1 MPLVLWRCWLGGRK
15 CIWPVKNWVV
25 GCWRG
30 YLSGARCR
38 LAYGPDDAT
47 STHCLLLQYNPDW
60 FTFLVPAHPGIPGQR
75 AIKWVCV
82 CGINTIVHLYT
93 AVRLTSVVTDYFFC
107 AVNFV
112 AENTFLSFIIGPL
125 SPVRWSQLF
134 KQCVSHVD
142 VVAWVS
148 FITAA
153 QLDGSN
159 LVCSIQ

>member
-1 MPLVLWRCWLGGRK
+1 MPSVLWRCWLGGRK

-30 YLSGARCR
+30 YLSGARCK

-82 CGINTIVHLYT
+82 CVCGINTIVHLYT
-93 AVRLTSVVTDYFFC
+93 AVRLTSVVTHTHTH
-107 AVNFV
+107 
-112 AENTFLSFIIGPL
+112 TFNGPF
-125 SPVRWSQLF
+125 SGST
-134 KQCVSHVD
+134 
-142 VVAWVS
+142 WVS
-148 FITAA
+148 RYQKGKPIWILLEQETVS
-153 QLDGSN
+153 GSGI
-159 LVCSIQ
+159 S